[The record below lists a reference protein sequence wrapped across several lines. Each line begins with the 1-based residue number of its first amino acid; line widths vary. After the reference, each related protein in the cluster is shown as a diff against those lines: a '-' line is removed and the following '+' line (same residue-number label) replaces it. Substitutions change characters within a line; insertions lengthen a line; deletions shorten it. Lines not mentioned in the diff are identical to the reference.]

1 MKSLRRTLPAD
12 LLASIVVFL
21 VALPLCMGI
30 AIASGVPAERGL
42 VTGILGG
49 LVVGVLAGSPLQV
62 SGPAAGLA
70 VLVWQMV
77 DAHGLAILGPVVLLG
92 GLVQIA
98 AGALKLGGVF
108 RAVAP
113 AVVHGMLAGIGVLIF
128 AAQIH
133 VMVDDKPRGSG
144 LANLA
149 SIPEAFVKG
158 ALPGEG
164 GLNHQLAALTG
175 IAALVAILAWNHF
188 KPKRL
193 AFVPGPLVGV
203 IAATLLASLAGF
215 TIARVAVPESL
226 ADAVALTSFSEL
238 GSVLASPALL
248 GSALA
253 LAFIASAETLL
264 CATAVDSMHD
274 GPRTNYDK
282 ELRAQGIG
290 NFLCGL
296 FGALP
301 MTGVIVRSS
310 ANVDAGAKT
319 RASAILHGAWLL
331 AFVVAL
337 PFILRQI
344 PTAALA
350 AVLVYTG
357 VKLVNVAA
365 MKKLWSVSRT
375 EFGIYAATLA
385 GIVVF
390 DLLTGVVAGFGLSVL
405 RLVFRLARF
414 SVSTHLHE
422 PGKAAITLS
431 GVASFLS
438 LPKLAAALEKLPEG
452 AEITFH
458 LDRVLYIDHAC
469 SELIASFEQRARR
482 RGGAVII
489 DWEAIHRRAKG
500 LHAVV

>member
-1 MKSLRRTLPAD
+1 MKSLRQTLPAD

-49 LVVGVLAGSPLQV
+49 LVVGVIAGAPLQV

-70 VLVWQMV
+70 VLVWQIV
-77 DAHGLAILGPVVLLG
+77 DAHGLAILGPIVLLG

-113 AVVHGMLAGIGVLIF
+113 AVIHGMLAGIGVLIF

-158 ALPGEG
+158 ALPSQ
-164 GLNHQLAALTG
+164 GLSHQLAALTG
-175 IAALVAILAWNHF
+175 IVALAAILAWNHF

-215 TIARVAVPESL
+215 TIARVTVPESL
-226 ADAVALTSFSEL
+226 ADAVALTSLPEL
-238 GSVLASPALL
+238 GSVLSSPALL

-274 GPRTNYDK
+274 GPRTDYDK

-290 NFLCGL
+290 NLLCGI

-319 RASAILHGAWLL
+319 RASAILHGVWLL

-337 PFILRQI
+337 PFVLRQI

-365 MKKLWSVSRT
+365 MKKLWSVSRA

-390 DLLTGVVAGFGLSVL
+390 DLLTGVVVGFGLSVL

-414 SVSTHLHE
+414 SASTHLHE
-422 PGKAAITLS
+422 PGKAVITLA

-438 LPKLAAALEKLPEG
+438 LPKLAAALEQLPEG
-452 AEITFH
+452 AEITFN

-500 LHAVV
+500 LHAMV